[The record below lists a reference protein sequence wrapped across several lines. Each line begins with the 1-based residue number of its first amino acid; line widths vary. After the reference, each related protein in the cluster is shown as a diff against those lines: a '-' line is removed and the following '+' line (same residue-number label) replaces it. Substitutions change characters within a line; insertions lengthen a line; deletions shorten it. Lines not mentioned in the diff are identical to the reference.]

1 MRISDWSS
9 DVCSSD
15 LLANV
20 TDNLRQAADLA
31 ARGEVTLG
39 IEPMVAVPGMLLQS
53 AYSAAELVSRVN
65 HPAVGLIFDTG
76 HVSAMDGDVL
86 KAQRELEHVVC
97 AYQLADMPDRV
108 EPGSEIGRGHV

>member
-97 AYQLADMPDRV
+97 AYQLADMPDRDRKGV
-108 EPGSEIGRGHV
+108 V